1 MTRGAVSGAGAAVRG
16 GGFVMG
22 WFALVAVL
30 VVACSK
36 EQPAPTPNPTPTP
49 IVSAGPSVPGSSP
62 SNAIWASE
70 SASASAVASA
80 TASATASAPAAASA
94 NVPVTATIAPKTG
107 PKEFAC
113 GGGDKPKCPLQNWMN
128 TTMKPAMSSADPAK
142 VAGHLRKIA
151 GMAPSGYPAWAKI
164 ANDGAAEVESKKD
177 VAAAKPSCTKC
188 HEQYKAKWKAE
199 DRDHAI

>member
-1 MTRGAVSGAGAAVRG
+1 MSGAGAAVRG
-16 GGFVMG
+16 AGFVIG
-22 WFALVAVL
+22 WFALVAVFVVVGSL
-30 VVACSK
+30 VACSK
-36 EQPAPTPNPTPTP
+36 EQPAPTPNPTPV
-49 IVSAGPSVPGSSP
+49 VSAAPLVPGSSP

-70 SASASAVASA
+70 SASALASASAVAPA
-80 TASATASAPAAASA
+80 TASA

-128 TTMKPAMSSADPAK
+128 TTMKPAMNSADPAK

-151 GMAPSGYPAWAKI
+151 GMAPAGYPAWAKI

-188 HEQYKAKWKAE
+188 HEQYKSKWKAE